1 MWRVS
6 HPSYT
11 LGFDMDLK
19 KYTQHKDT
27 TFKWITIGLFFTI
40 IFNLQGLHEW
50 AQRKANS
57 KPLLKLEQLTETLDH
72 FGQITYLNSPRDW
85 IRDTFLQLKKS
96 EPSIDLVKSDT
107 SLIED
112 SNSNMP
118 KDTSDEKSIPLRS
131 PSNQN
136 ILETKQISTSSNHTA
151 ILPHRVLLIGDSIL
165 KSGLQLHLQSQLKSK
180 NKDYL
185 VEINSKSGTGLSRPE
200 VYNWIS
206 YTQSLAKPE
215 DSTPKYDVTFIF
227 LGTNDAQNFIVDN
240 TLYPFGSTSWSEI
253 YSARV
258 ENLIQA
264 TCKVSDHVYWVSS
277 LKMRSKD
284 FDRKLKFLHS
294 LAKER
299 IQSLSSCAEY
309 MDVSEWFTLKSNFVD
324 QWAYEK
330 KSGESKPVKIRT
342 EDGIHLSYWG
352 AQLFSK
358 KLLQTVVF

>member
-1 MWRVS
+1 
-6 HPSYT
+6 
-11 LGFDMDLK
+11 MDLK

-27 TFKWITIGLFFTI
+27 TFKWITIGILLTI

-57 KPLLKLEQLTETLDH
+57 KPLLKLEQLTDALDR
-72 FGQITYLNSPRDW
+72 FGQITYLNSPRQW
-85 IRDTFLQLKKS
+85 IHDTFLQFKKS
-96 EPSIDLVKSDT
+96 EPTIEFAKSDI
-107 SLIED
+107 SIIEG
-112 SNSNMP
+112 SNPTVVSDASN
-118 KDTSDEKSIPLRS
+118 EIAIPIRS

-136 ILETKQISTSSNHTA
+136 ALETKQLSSSSNNTA
-151 ILPHRVLLIGDSIL
+151 MLPHRVLLIGDSIL

-200 VYNWIS
+200 VYNWIT
-206 YTQSLAKPE
+206 YTQSLAKAE

-240 TLYPFGSTSWSEI
+240 TLYPFGSTSWSEV

-258 ENLIQA
+258 ENLIRA

-294 LAKER
+294 LAKEK
-299 IQSLSSCAEY
+299 IQSLSSCAKY